1 MTLAIAWG
9 TPYYAGGTPG
19 KAPFVPG
26 AQGARQNAAFIY
38 DSFFF
43 GLTESPGYAVATV
56 VHTFAPA
63 SGGPEYVVGTY
74 YLSAGA
80 ISKGFGLGS
89 SERNGLHTMTA
100 YVAYQP
106 LPTRLVLAATPDN
119 NPGNDWYG
127 AAAWYEET
135 AEPPV
140 SVFWTRFINSKE
152 VIE

>member
-9 TPYYAGGTPG
+9 TPYYAGGPPG

-26 AQGARQNAAFIY
+26 TQGAEPDATVAY
-38 DSFFF
+38 DSFVF
-43 GLTESPGYAVATV
+43 GLTENPGYAVVTV
-56 VHTFAPA
+56 VRTFAPA

-74 YLSAGA
+74 YLSAEA
-80 ISKGFGLGS
+80 IARSFSLGS

-106 LPTRLVLAATPDN
+106 LPVKLVLAVATD
-119 NPGNDWYG
+119 GGSMYG
-127 AAAWYEET
+127 MYGSEAWYEDT
-135 AEPPV
+135 GIPPA
-140 SVFWTRFINSKE
+140 FWTRFINSKE

>member
-9 TPYYAGGTPG
+9 SPYYEGGTPG
-19 KAPFVPG
+19 RAPFVPG
-26 AQGARQNAAFIY
+26 TQGARPYATIIH
-38 DSFFF
+38 DSFVF
-43 GLTESPGYAVATV
+43 GLTENPGYEVATV

-74 YLSAGA
+74 YLYMEA
-80 ISKGFGLGS
+80 ISKSFYLGG

-106 LPTRLVLAATPDN
+106 LPVKLVLAVATD
-119 NPGNDWYG
+119 GGGMYG
-127 AAAWYEET
+127 PEAWYEDT
-135 AEPPV
+135 GIPPA
-140 SVFWTRFINSKE
+140 FWTRFINSKE

>member
-9 TPYYAGGTPG
+9 TPYYAGLTPG

-26 AQGARQNAAFIY
+26 TQGARPNADVIY
-38 DSFFF
+38 DSFVF
-43 GLTESPGYAVATV
+43 GLTENPGYAVATV
-56 VHTFAPA
+56 VRTFAPA

-106 LPTRLVLAATPDN
+106 LPVKLVLAVATD
-119 NPGNDWYG
+119 GGGMYG
-127 AAAWYEET
+127 SEAWYEEA

>member
-9 TPYYAGGTPG
+9 TPFSAKGPPG

-26 AQGARQNAAFIY
+26 THGAATNADVLG
-38 DSFFF
+38 DSFVF
-43 GLTESPGYAVATV
+43 GLTENPGYAVVTV

-63 SGGPEYVVGTY
+63 SGGPEYVVRTY

-80 ISKGFGLGS
+80 IVGSFSLGS

-100 YVAYQP
+100 YTAYQP
-106 LPTRLVLAATPDN
+106 LPVKLVLAVAMN
-119 NPGNDWYG
+119 GVGMYG
-127 AAAWYEET
+127 SEAWYEDT
-135 AEPPV
+135 GIPPA
-140 SVFWTRFINSKE
+140 FWTRFINSKE

>member
-26 AQGARQNAAFIY
+26 TQGARPHATVIY
-38 DSFFF
+38 DSFVF
-43 GLTESPGYAVATV
+43 GLTENPGYAVATV

-74 YLSAGA
+74 YLYGGA
-80 ISKGFGLGS
+80 ISKSFSLGD

-106 LPTRLVLAATPDN
+106 LPVKLVLAVATD
-119 NPGNDWYG
+119 GGGMYG
-127 AAAWYEET
+127 PEAWYEDT
-135 AEPPV
+135 GIPPA
-140 SVFWTRFINSKE
+140 FWTRFINSKE

>member
-26 AQGARQNAAFIY
+26 TQGARQNTPLIY
-38 DSFFF
+38 DSFVF

-74 YLSAGA
+74 YLYAGA
-80 ISKGFGLGS
+80 ISKSFFLGS

-106 LPTRLVLAATPDN
+106 LPVKLVLAITPDN
-119 NPGNDWYG
+119 DPRDDYYG
-127 AAAWYEET
+127 AAAWYEDT
-135 AEPPV
+135 GIPPA
-140 SVFWTRFINSKE
+140 FWTRFINSKE